1 MLQANDDDWPD
12 NVSYPMD
19 SFLSIEILETASY
32 AVMVSP
38 AEQGVGSESS
48 QGAYLLSVQ
57 ELSE

>member
-12 NVSYPMD
+12 NVSYPTD

-32 AVMVSP
+32 TVMVSP
-38 AEQGVGSESS
+38 AGHGVGSVSS